1 MLRFICLTCCTCR
14 VVFDDMYQAVVYGI
28 EEQLT
33 GDVRDAVIR
42 FWHTTV
48 EPFFGRQQRPYTQ
61 LHTKTELQQ
70 LEAEEHA
77 GKASSSSDQVRTR
90 MCMISF
96 VRAVVAAA
104 MVLYDPLWLRNY
116 VSCVVVAADLAA
128 GSAAAAEGVH
138 GLHAGCCAVG

>member
-1 MLRFICLTCCTCR
+1 MYQAVVHGIEEQLTPHYSILTDLRIVSPCCCVCS

-33 GDVRDAVIR
+33 GDVRDAVIA

-48 EPFFGRQQRPYTQ
+48 EPFFGRQQRQYQQ

-77 GKASSSSDQVRTR
+77 GKASSSSDQVGA
-90 MCMISF
+90 ISH
-96 VRAVVAAA
+96 
-104 MVLYDPLWLRNY
+104 MWY
-116 VSCVVVAADLAA
+116 VSVSCRMARGGACPSV
-128 GSAAAAEGVH
+128 
-138 GLHAGCCAVG
+138 